1 MFVPFQT
8 NSDEVKSI
16 SDRIAKIMVE
26 STDGLANS
34 PTQSN
39 VISLR
44 RAQFMNSVMNNSS
57 GYRTLQ
63 DEQGLYSGDRLYDV
77 NFSLYNTDNSLY
89 LNDTGG
95 VVLNNGPKV
104 PQSTNVAQTIRMV
117 YVDVDDS
124 IALLYVRVW

>member
-1 MFVPFQT
+1 
-8 NSDEVKSI
+8 
-16 SDRIAKIMVE
+16 MVE

-44 RAQFMNSVMNNSS
+44 RAQIMNSEMNNSI

-95 VVLNNGPKV
+95 VVLNNGPKL
-104 PQSTNVAQTIRMV
+104 PQSTNVAQTIRVV
-117 YVDVDDS
+117 YV
-124 IALLYVRVW
+124 